1 MSDDARHGLTLIAF
15 VGSVFSPYYAWAR
28 ARGAADPLQHCALNV
43 ALYGAHGKR
52 WALTERRRSAI
63 RRTRDT
69 LVVGPSSVSWDGG
82 ALTVDIDEVTFPM
95 PSRIRGRV
103 RLFPKAVVAR
113 PVALDAAGR
122 HQWIPIAPCARV
134 EVALEQPGLH
144 WVGAGY
150 FDSNA
155 GDAPLEDDFQGWHW
169 SRADL
174 RNGTCVLYD
183 VARRDGTNFALA
195 RHFDPAGNAR
205 EIAPPPLAGLPRT
218 RWRIERAT
226 RSDGG
231 APACVQTTLEDTPFY
246 ARSMVRAQVQG
257 TPVSAIHESLS
268 LDRFRAAW
276 VKLLLPFRM
285 PRVRR

>member
-63 RRTRDT
+63 QRTRDK
-69 LVVGPSSVSWDGG
+69 LVVGTSSVSWDGG

-103 RLFPKAVVAR
+103 CLYPEAVVAR

-122 HQWIPIAPCARV
+122 HQWSPIAPCARV
-134 EVALEQPGLH
+134 EVALEHPRLH

-155 GDAPLEDDFQGWHW
+155 GDAPLEDDFHGWHW
-169 SRADL
+169 SRSNL

-183 VARRDGTNFALA
+183 VARRDGTNLTLA
-195 RHFDPAGNAR
+195 RHFDAAGNAR
-205 EIAPPPLAGLPRT
+205 EIAPPPPVQLPKT

-226 RSDGG
+226 RSDAG
-231 APACVQTTLEDTPFY
+231 APARVQTTLEDTPFY
-246 ARSMVRAQVQG
+246 ARSTVRSQVQG

-268 LDRFRAAW
+268 LDRFRTAW